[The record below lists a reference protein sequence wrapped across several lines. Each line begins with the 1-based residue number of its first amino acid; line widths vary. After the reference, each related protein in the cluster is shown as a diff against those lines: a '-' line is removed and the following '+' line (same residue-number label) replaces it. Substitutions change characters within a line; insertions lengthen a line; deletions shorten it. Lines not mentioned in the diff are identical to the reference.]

1 MTDYRIEN
9 RDRQIKCQVSVTIE
23 LTGEVYDEH
32 ENRVFGPQLTLGDTI
47 TDERVPEGASRKV
60 IISSGSTSGWS
71 FAFQRRGEDLRWGP
85 DEPGPAATASS
96 STVWRVHAS
105 RGDDNFYSAPFS
117 IQAVAS
123 R

>member
-9 RDRQIKCQVSVTIE
+9 RDLQIKCQVSVTIE

-85 DEPGPAATASS
+85 DEPGPAATAS
-96 STVWRVHAS
+96 
-105 RGDDNFYSAPFS
+105 D
-117 IQAVAS
+117 
-123 R
+123 